1 MRESHQGRRIT
12 EGEWAA
18 FCRDLQDTLD
28 KFAVPQAE
36 QQQLFAIVQ
45 STKGDIVIG

>member
-1 MRESHQGRRIT
+1 VGRLLPGLAGHPRQV
-12 EGEWAA
+12 
-18 FCRDLQDTLD
+18 RL
-28 KFAVPQAE
+28 PQAE